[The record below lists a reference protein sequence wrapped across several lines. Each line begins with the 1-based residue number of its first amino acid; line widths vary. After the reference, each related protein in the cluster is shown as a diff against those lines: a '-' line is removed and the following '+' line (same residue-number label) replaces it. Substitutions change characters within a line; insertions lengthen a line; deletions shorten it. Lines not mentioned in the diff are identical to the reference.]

1 MQGWRIDME
10 DAKIT
15 DLNIDTDTAVFGVFD
30 GHGGKEVAL
39 FVAKHFVEEL
49 KHNENY
55 GSKKFDLSLSENFL
69 HMDSLLNTQEGQK
82 ELMRLKRDLPD
93 AYEIRPEE
101 IDCMAGC
108 TAVVAFIRKNQLI
121 VANAG
126 DSRCVLAKGGRAIDM
141 TTDHKPDLPQEKE
154 RIQRAGGTVEEG
166 RVMGNLNLSRSIGDL
181 EYKRNN
187 GLPPQE
193 QMITAFPELKSE
205 PLSEDCDFMVLA
217 CDGVWDIMSSQQC
230 VDFIYSRLN
239 VKTLP
244 AIVEDILDHC
254 LAPDV
259 ATSGGLGCDNM
270 TCIIVRF
277 KHPL

>member
-1 MQGWRIDME
+1 ME

-15 DLNIDTDTAVFGVFD
+15 DLNVDTDTAVFGVFD

-39 FVAKHFVEEL
+39 FVGKHFVEEL
-49 KHNENY
+49 KSNERY
-55 GSKKFDLSLSENFL
+55 RSSQFDVSLSECYL
-69 HMDSLLNTQEGQK
+69 RMDTLLITQEGQK

-93 AYEIRPEE
+93 NYEVRPEE
-101 IDCMAGC
+101 IECMAGC
-108 TAVVAFIRKNQLI
+108 TAVVALIKKNQLF

-126 DSRCVLAKGGRAIDM
+126 DSRCVLARGGRAIEM
-141 TTDHKPDLPQEKE
+141 TIDHKPDLPREKE

-187 GLPPQE
+187 GLPPQD
-193 QMITAFPELKSE
+193 QMITAFPEVKSE
-205 PLSEDCDFMVLA
+205 VLTEECDFMVLA

-230 VDFIYSRLN
+230 VDFIYTRLN
-239 VKTLP
+239 TKPLTSI
-244 AIVEDILDHC
+244 AEDILDHC

>member
-15 DLNIDTDTAVFGVFD
+15 DLNVDTDTAVFGVFD

-39 FVAKHFVEEL
+39 FVAKHFVDEL
-49 KHNENY
+49 KNNENY
-55 GSKKFDLSLSENFL
+55 RSKRFDLSLSENFL
-69 HMDSLLNTQEGQK
+69 RMDSLLNTQEGQK

-108 TAVVAFIRKNQLI
+108 TAVVAFIRKNQLL

-141 TTDHKPDLPQEKE
+141 TTDHKPDLPREKE

-187 GLPPQE
+187 GLPPQD

-205 PLSEDCDFMVLA
+205 PLSEDCDFMILA
-217 CDGVWDIMSSQQC
+217 CDGVWDMMSSQQC

-239 VKTLP
+239 VKSLP
-244 AIVEDILDHC
+244 AIVEDVLDHC

>member
-1 MQGWRIDME
+1 ME

-15 DLNIDTDTAVFGVFD
+15 DLNIDKDTAVFGVFD

-39 FVAKHFVEEL
+39 FVAKHFVEKL
-49 KHNENY
+49 RNNENY
-55 GSKKFDLSLSENFL
+55 ISKRFDLSLSENFL

-108 TAVVAFIRKNQLI
+108 TAVVAFVRKNQLI

-141 TTDHKPDLPQEKE
+141 TTDHKPDLPLEKE

-205 PLSEDCDFMVLA
+205 QLSEDCDFMVLA
-217 CDGVWDIMSSQQC
+217 CDGVWDMMSSQQC

-259 ATSGGLGCDNM
+259 ATSGGLGCDNT